1 MSVELVDS
9 VALVRRLAEGTGW
22 PGPETLRGYLWGR
35 TVFDVAA
42 RLSAAADRS
51 EVELAVTGRVGAA
64 YVGVLG
70 TASPKHL
77 RAWVAVGDR
86 SLVDVAAAL
95 GLEPAPDEAANVV
108 LSNDKWRVGV
118 TRRHYER
125 FDDFNAWAAHP
136 VRIWCDLHDEQRGA
150 EYAAQMWSVVTHG
163 D

>member
-1 MSVELVDS
+1 MMTTRSM
-9 VALVRRLAEGTGW
+9 
-22 PGPETLRGYLWGR
+22 
-35 TVFDVAA
+35 
-42 RLSAAADRS
+42 AAA
-51 EVELAVTGRVGAA
+51 LT
-64 YVGVLG
+64 
-70 TASPKHL
+70 
-77 RAWVAVGDR
+77 
-86 SLVDVAAAL
+86 VAAAL

-118 TRRHYER
+118 TRRRYER